1 MKTIWKDSLLQY
13 QPDEVYFGSAVAS
26 SDACKRQINH
36 NLHFVTDIGSDGRKH
51 HGPFDEVGT
60 RSPKALTDKD
70 LPRIRDVGSQLF
82 FARKLFDSPAA
93 NRLRAA
99 LDRRARQRW
108 KWVEVGASIAGEW
121 EWRGGVC
128 DGVVQHAWSAMA

>member
-1 MKTIWKDSLLQY
+1 MVRKPLLS
-13 QPDEVYFGSAVAS
+13 E
-26 SDACKRQINH
+26 
-36 NLHFVTDIGSDGRKH
+36 
-51 HGPFDEVGT
+51 
-60 RSPKALTDKD
+60 
-70 LPRIRDVGSQLF
+70 VGSQLF

-128 DGVVQHAWSAMA
+128 DGVVQHAWSAMAAEGVAVPFDPHVTEDRLL